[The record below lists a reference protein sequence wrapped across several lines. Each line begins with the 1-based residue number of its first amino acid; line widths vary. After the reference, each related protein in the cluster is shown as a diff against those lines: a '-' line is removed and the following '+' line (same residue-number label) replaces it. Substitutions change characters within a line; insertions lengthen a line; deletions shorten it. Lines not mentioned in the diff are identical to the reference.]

1 MDLAT
6 RQGVCRFCGQIG
18 VVEAPDISQD
28 QIDEMITRKCVCV
41 DAQLLREEEQK
52 QQAIRFSADQAKRG
66 LDEIMDDYP
75 TAVNNFLK
83 SAVDQLAAGTFS
95 KISVKVMDNDTN
107 VTMTRKNDGYI
118 KVTRKDS
125 STQSIG

>member
-1 MDLAT
+1 MDIDMRKGT
-6 RQGVCRFCGQIG
+6 CNYCGQMG
-18 VVEAPDISQD
+18 MVEAPDISQD
-28 QIDEMITRKCVCV
+28 KIDEMITRKCVCP
-41 DAQLLREEEQK
+41 DAALLREEEER

-66 LDEIMDDYP
+66 LDEIMDDYEK
-75 TAVNNFLK
+75 AREFLK
-83 SAVDQLAAGTFS
+83 VAVDKLAAGTFS
-95 KISVKVMDNDTN
+95 KISVKIMDEDTT

>member
-1 MDLAT
+1 MDIVS
-6 RQGVCRFCGQIG
+6 RQGTCRFCGQIG
-18 VVEAPDISQD
+18 VVNAPDIDQE
-28 QIDEMITRKCVCV
+28 QIDEMITRKCVCP
-41 DAQLLREEEQK
+41 DAALLREEEDR

-66 LDEIMDDYP
+66 LDEIMDDYEK
-75 TAVNNFLK
+75 AREFLK
-83 SAVDQLAAGTFS
+83 DAVDKLAAGTFS
-95 KISVKVMDNDTN
+95 KISVKIMDEDTT